1 MVLTWSIQCVS
12 GQPRSFFPTK
22 KKEEEKKKKQRARKD
37 GKSKKRIQGYSI
49 YKDVVTKSGV
59 KPMEELWAPC
69 QQAGAI
75 SSTPIFCTNVPAAS
89 REGTRTLGELVLKGF
104 AC

>member
-1 MVLTWSIQCVS
+1 MESQ
-12 GQPRSFFPTK
+12 
-22 KKEEEKKKKQRARKD
+22 
-37 GKSKKRIQGYSI
+37 RIQGYSI
-49 YKDVVTKSGV
+49 YKDAVTKSGV
-59 KPMEELWAPC
+59 RPMDRVVGPMPARV
-69 QQAGAI
+69 GAI